1 MDGAKM
7 AGKWR
12 GRHAPNDVGRGAK
25 TKTRV
30 EPQRAFYMSQQRL
43 SL

>member
-12 GRHAPNDVGRGAK
+12 GRHAPNDVRRGVQK
-25 TKTRV
+25 QK
-30 EPQRAFYMSQQRL
+30 RASNLNARFT
-43 SL
+43 